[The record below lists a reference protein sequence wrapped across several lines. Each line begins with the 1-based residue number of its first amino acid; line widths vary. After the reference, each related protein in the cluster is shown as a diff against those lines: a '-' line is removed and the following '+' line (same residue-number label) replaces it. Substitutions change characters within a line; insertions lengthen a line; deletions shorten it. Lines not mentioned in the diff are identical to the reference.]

1 VAKQKPKV
9 QTTQL
14 VFFVVPKNQP
24 TKKKIKSKKQKQEEQ
39 RTTTIEQGAPFPTL
53 PRSH

>member
-1 VAKQKPKV
+1 
-9 QTTQL
+9 

-24 TKKKIKSKKQKQEEQ
+24 TKKKNQIEKTKTRRT